1 MDPMDIV
8 GKSKE
13 DVSLP
18 KSTMFK
24 IIKEMLPP
32 DVRVARDAQDLLV
45 ECCVEFINLLSSE
58 SNEVCSREDKK
69 TIAPEH
75 VLRAL
80 QDLGFREYIEEV
92 QMAYE
97 QHKND
102 TLDSPKASKFTG
114 IEMTEEQAVAE
125 QQRMFAEA
133 RARMNNG
140 SQNMKRSSKHH
151 SRHSLICT
159 LNHSNPC
166 SLKFSSILN
175 HSSPHKYSSTLN
187 RSKLRSLNLS
197 STLNRSNHSCN
208 RNLSST
214 CNPNYPRSCSRNLSS
229 IRSHRSRHNLSSISN
244 RSRNHSHRQSCN
256 QWHNHKQNMAWT
268 VATRTL
274 LGGREGRRPWRV
286 ARLSR
291 MSTSPFSHLNWML
304 SSSMISPHRRT
315 NAAGI
320 SAPSAA
326 VAELSSFPCIPTIV
340 LNHIRRP
347 RRPGKTRVSFLG
359 PRIVFTPPSGSHST
373 SIPSALALHTHTPS
387 IS

>member
-166 SLKFSSILN
+166 SLN
-175 HSSPHKYSSTLN
+175 
-187 RSKLRSLNLS
+187 
-197 STLNRSNHSCN
+197 NHSCN